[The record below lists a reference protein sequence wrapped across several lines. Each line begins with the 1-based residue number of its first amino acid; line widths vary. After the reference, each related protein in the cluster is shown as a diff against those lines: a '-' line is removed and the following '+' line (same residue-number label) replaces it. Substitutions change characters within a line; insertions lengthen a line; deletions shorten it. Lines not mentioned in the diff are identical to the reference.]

1 MPCQGPGH
9 RTNAMIPF
17 AELGEAGTTGS
28 VRGKDARQICLQND
42 QQIAR

>member
-17 AELGEAGTTGS
+17 AKWGEAGTTGS
-28 VRGKDARQICLQND
+28 VRGEDARQICLQND
-42 QQIAR
+42 QQIA